1 MTEEKTVGIKDGDL
15 IMAKDKKE
23 DKKNEGQKV
32 YDILKNIN
40 QAAANAWDGSHD
52 ERFIPD
58 GETPKKVGLNREQGD
73 LIFDSRLVD
82 GFRVKIRDN
91 ILTVSYQAEI
101 STKDFHKKD
110 IKKDADDKMSEILKY
125 LKKEY
130 KSLAGSALSVKEVG
144 EANILMQSMSSIRH
158 TMNVVQNYE
167 IKGIDATT
175 EDEEVESQHSR
186 FAKFVKDLK

>member
-1 MTEEKTVGIKDGDL
+1 MKDGDL

-23 DKKNEGQKV
+23 DKKNDGQKV

-52 ERFIPD
+52 ERFLPD
-58 GETPKKVGLNREQGD
+58 GEKPKKVGLGREEGD
-73 LIFDSRLVD
+73 LMFQSRLVD
-82 GFRVKIRDN
+82 GFRVKVRDN
-91 ILTVSYQAEI
+91 VLTISYQTEI
-101 STKDFHKKD
+101 STKEFHKKD
-110 IKKDADDKMSEILKY
+110 IKKDAEDKMSEILKY

-130 KSLAGSALSVKEVG
+130 KSLSGKALSVKEVG
-144 EANILMQSMSSIRH
+144 EINILMQSMSSIRH

-167 IKGIDATT
+167 IKGIDAA
-175 EDEEVESQHSR
+175 EDKEVEDQHSR